1 MNGRSSTLLILNLNT
16 TIYILAVKQERKH
29 AKWLHSMSKA
39 NGEDKTHSM
48 PMYPDAF
55 VWDGVELTAI
65 ALNASS
71 STWNKHLVIA
81 KKQHN
86 ESSTHQ

>member
-1 MNGRSSTLLILNLNT
+1 MAAQHEQGQGKR
-16 TIYILAVKQERKH
+16 Q
-29 AKWLHSMSKA
+29 M
-39 NGEDKTHSM
+39 HSM
-48 PMYPDAF
+48 PMHPDAL

-65 ALNASS
+65 ALNASF
-71 STWNKHLVIA
+71 STWSMHLVIA